1 MTEYA
6 YAKINLFLSVG
17 EKRSDGYHDI
27 DTVMHTVSLYDEVSF
42 KKGSSLRVFCDMDV
56 PEKDNLAYRAAQAF
70 FAHTG
75 ITPSVEIT
83 VKKRIPSQA
92 GLGGGSADAAA
103 VLRGLNKLYGARLS
117 FSTLAQ
123 IGTPLGAD
131 IPFCVYGGKARCRGI
146 GEKITVLGKELLHLV
161 IVKPDA
167 NCPTG
172 KMYGEL
178 DKINRETPEYKEGV
192 YFNSFDTV
200 CPPECKQAAAFLASL
215 GASVSML
222 SGSGSAVFGVFDTEL
237 AARTAAEIAKSAYP
251 FAVYSHTI

>member
-17 EKRSDGYHDI
+17 CRRADGYHDI

-56 PEKDNLAYRAAQAF
+56 PEKDNLAYKAAQSF
-70 FAHTG
+70 FAYTG
-75 ITPSVEIT
+75 ITPSAEIT
-83 VKKRIPSQA
+83 VKKHIPSQA

-103 VLRGLNKLYGARLS
+103 VLRGLNKLYGTDLS
-117 FSTLAQ
+117 VSVLAE

-146 GEKITVLGKELLHLV
+146 GEKITVLEKDSLHLV
-161 IVKPDA
+161 IIKPDA

-178 DKINRETPEYKEGV
+178 DKISREIPEYREGV

-200 CPPECKQAAAFLASL
+200 CPPECKEAMACLTAL

-222 SGSGSAVFGVFDTEL
+222 SGSGSAVFGVFDTEC
-237 AARTAAEIAKSAYP
+237 AARNAAEKAKSVYP
-251 FAVYSHTI
+251 FALYAHTV

>member
-1 MTEYA
+1 MTEHA

-17 EKRSDGYHDI
+17 NRRADGYHDI
-27 DTVMHTVSLYDEVSF
+27 DTVMHTVSLCDEVSF

-56 PEKDNLAYRAAQAF
+56 PERDNLAFRAAVAF
-70 FAHTG
+70 FDYTG
-75 ITPSVEIT
+75 LSPSAEIT
-83 VKKRIPSQA
+83 VKKHIPSQA

-103 VLRGLNKLYGARLS
+103 VLRGLNKLYGAGLS
-117 FSTLAQ
+117 IEELAE

-146 GEKITVLGKELLHLV
+146 GEKITVLQKELLHLV
-161 IVKPDA
+161 IIKPNT

-178 DKINRETPEYKEGV
+178 DKINRDIPEYKEGT
-192 YFNSFDTV
+192 YFNSFDAV
-200 CPPECKQAAAFLASL
+200 CPPECKDAMAFLSAE

-222 SGSGSAVFGVFDTEL
+222 SGSGSAVFGVFDTES
-237 AARTAAEIAKSAYP
+237 AARKAAEKAKSVYP
-251 FAVYSHTI
+251 FSVYAHTI